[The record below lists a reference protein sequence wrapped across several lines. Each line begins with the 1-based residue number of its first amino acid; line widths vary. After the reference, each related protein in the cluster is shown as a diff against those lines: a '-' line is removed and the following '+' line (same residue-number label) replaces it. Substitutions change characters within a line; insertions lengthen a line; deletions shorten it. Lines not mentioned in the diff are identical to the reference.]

1 MHAHTH
7 TYTCVCWWWWCVQ
20 VRALRQG
27 CPLSGSVDCG
37 AMTMGSDAAAKLQAM
52 VERAVEQGARLL
64 AGGRINTVK
73 GCHGAFFQPTLLGAL
88 LLLVVVGGCLS
99 VCLSVCLF
107 VCLSVC
113 VCVCVLFVCL

>member
-1 MHAHTH
+1 M
-7 TYTCVCWWWWCVQ
+7 Q

-88 LLLVVVGGCLS
+88 LLLVVVVGGWVCVCVCVS
-99 VCLSVCLF
+99 VCLS
-107 VCLSVC
+107 

>member
-1 MHAHTH
+1 M
-7 TYTCVCWWWWCVQ
+7 Q

-88 LLLVVVGGCLS
+88 LLLVVVVGVCLS
-99 VCLSVCLF
+99 VCLSACLS

-113 VCVCVLFVCL
+113 VCVCFLCVCDMAAGARP

>member
-1 MHAHTH
+1 M
-7 TYTCVCWWWWCVQ
+7 Q

-88 LLLVVVGGCLS
+88 LLLVVVVGGWVGVCVCVS
-99 VCLSVCLF
+99 VCLS
-107 VCLSVC
+107 